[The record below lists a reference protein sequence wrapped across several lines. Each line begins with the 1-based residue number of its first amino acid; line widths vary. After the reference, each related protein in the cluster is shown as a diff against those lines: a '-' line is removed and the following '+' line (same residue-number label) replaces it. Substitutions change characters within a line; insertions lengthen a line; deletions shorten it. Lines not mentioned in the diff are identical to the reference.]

1 MSEREDEISVM
12 KDMLD
17 EFADKLRHYP
27 DAELGWDADDL
38 AAFERLSQRNRAEAS
53 DAGFWWAR

>member
-27 DAELGWDADDL
+27 DAELHWDADDV
-38 AAFERLSQRNRAEAS
+38 AAFERLVRRNRAEALA
-53 DAGFWWAR
+53 AGLWWAR

>member
-1 MSEREDEISVM
+1 MSAREDEISVM
-12 KDMLD
+12 RDMLD

-38 AAFERLSQRNRAEAS
+38 AAFERLSQRNREEALE
-53 DAGFWWAR
+53 AGFWWAR

>member
-1 MSEREDEISVM
+1 MSERNDEISVM

-27 DAELGWDADDL
+27 GADLGWEAHDL
-38 AAFERLSQRNRAEAS
+38 AAFERLVQRNRAEAVE
-53 DAGFWWAR
+53 AGLWWAR

>member
-1 MSEREDEISVM
+1 MSERNDEISVM

-17 EFADKLRHYP
+17 EFADKLRQYP

-38 AAFERLSQRNRAEAS
+38 AAFERLVQRNRAEALA
-53 DAGFWWAR
+53 AGFWWAR

>member
-1 MSEREDEISVM
+1 M

-27 DAELGWDADDL
+27 DAELGWDEDDL
-38 AAFERLSQRNRAEAS
+38 AAFGRLVQRNRDQAS
-53 DAGFWWAR
+53 TAGFWWAR

>member
-1 MSEREDEISVM
+1 M

-27 DAELGWDADDL
+27 DADMGWDADDV
-38 AAFERLSQRNRAEAS
+38 AAFERLVAQNRAQAA
-53 DAGFWWAR
+53 DAGLWWAR

>member
-27 DAELGWDADDL
+27 DAELGWDADDV
-38 AAFERLSQRNRAEAS
+38 AAFERLAQRNRAEALA
-53 DAGFWWAR
+53 AGLWWAR

>member
-1 MSEREDEISVM
+1 MSHADDEISVM

-27 DAELGWDADDL
+27 DAEMGWGADEL
-38 AAFERLSQRNRAEAS
+38 AAFERLSQRNRAEAVA
-53 DAGFWWAR
+53 AGFWWAR

>member
-38 AAFERLSQRNRAEAS
+38 AAFARLSQRNREEALAE
-53 DAGFWWAR
+53 GFWWAR